1 MGVSRKAQHHGCG
14 ENIPTIIALLLKWGS
29 TPHVRGNLREIKHD
43 DPQRG
48 LNPTCAGKPLPD
60 KA

>member
-1 MGVSRKAQHHGCG
+1 MCRENEGVEQDKYFFQ
-14 ENIPTIIALLLKWGS
+14 GS
-29 TPHVRGNLREIKHD
+29 TPHVRGNPEELTNGGGLN
-43 DPQRG
+43 G